1 MPFDV
6 TTGSAVSLKMNG
18 DLPMLSDNSEI
29 QLFHQFLGE
38 RLPYFSP
45 GVTPEEAVD
54 EFRSYQAE
62 LERCR
67 REIEP
72 ALQRS
77 LRGESR
83 PLDMKQIETRVIQR
97 LAEKGIVD

>member
-1 MPFDV
+1 
-6 TTGSAVSLKMNG
+6 
-18 DLPMLSDNSEI
+18 MLTDSSEI

-38 RLPYFSP
+38 RLQHFSP
-45 GVTPEEAVD
+45 GVTPEEAVE
-54 EFRSYQAE
+54 EFRFYQIE
-62 LERCR
+62 LERCQ

-77 LRGESR
+77 QRGETR
-83 PLDMKQIETRVIQR
+83 PLDMEQIEARVIQR

>member
-1 MPFDV
+1 
-6 TTGSAVSLKMNG
+6 
-18 DLPMLSDNSEI
+18 MLSQNSEI
-29 QLFHQFLGE
+29 HNFHQFLGE
-38 RLPYFSP
+38 RLDEYSP
-45 GVTPEEAVD
+45 GVTPEEAVED
-54 EFRSYQAE
+54 FRSYQAE

-77 LRGESR
+77 QRGETR
-83 PLDMKQIETRVIQR
+83 PFDVEQFEAGVIQR